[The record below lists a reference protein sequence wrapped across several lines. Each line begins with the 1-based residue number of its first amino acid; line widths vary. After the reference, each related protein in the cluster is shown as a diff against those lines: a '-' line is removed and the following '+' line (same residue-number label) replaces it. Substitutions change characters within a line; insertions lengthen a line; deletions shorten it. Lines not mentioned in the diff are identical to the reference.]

1 MPTPPEKLS
10 EELAE
15 KLAEKLENQMKQ
27 AMRRLGAS
35 VSVVTSNHDEQRYA
49 MTATAVTSLS
59 LEPPALL
66 ICVNR
71 VNGLHYALSKGR
83 GFCVNIL
90 YSDQQEISDNCARKD
105 EGKNKFS
112 LGNWQTGDENIP
124 YLADAQSSIFC
135 DLDDQHDY
143 GSHTIFIGKVTKV
156 ISRDDISPL
165 MFLAGNYFSHRT

>member
-1 MPTPPEKLS
+1 MITPPE
-10 EELAE
+10 E
-15 KLAEKLENQMKQ
+15 LENQMKQ

-35 VSVVTSNHDEQRYA
+35 VTVVTSNDEEQLYA

-66 ICVNR
+66 ICVNSI
-71 VNGLHYALSKGR
+71 NGLHHALSKGH

-90 YSDQQEISDNCARKD
+90 YSDQQEISDNCARRDGGKD
-105 EGKNKFS
+105 EGRDKFS
-112 LGNWQTGDENIP
+112 LGDWQTGDENIP

-135 DLDDQHDY
+135 DLDDHHDY

-165 MFLAGNYFSHRT
+165 MFLAGNYFSRPA